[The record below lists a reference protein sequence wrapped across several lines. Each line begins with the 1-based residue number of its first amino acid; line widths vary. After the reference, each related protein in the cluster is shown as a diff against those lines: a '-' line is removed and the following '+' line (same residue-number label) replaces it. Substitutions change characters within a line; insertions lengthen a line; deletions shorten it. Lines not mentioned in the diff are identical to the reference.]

1 MVGLANNVTYI
12 RNHAT
17 SGIRNDATWVARS
30 AGRSRKAHRRTRIA
44 KFSEEL
50 SHARI
55 FLVYL
60 IDRRNSP
67 HSQPPWHVPLR
78 SSGRSHIG
86 TVVQQDA
93 YEAYFVQYARI
104 VGIGRD
110 SFV

>member
-1 MVGLANNVTYI
+1 MGGEV
-12 RNHAT
+12 R
-17 SGIRNDATWVARS
+17 RQVAEGAS
-30 AGRSRKAHRRTRIA
+30 PHDYRKV
-44 KFSEEL
+44 FSEEL
-50 SHARI
+50 PHAGI

-67 HSQPPWHVPLR
+67 HSHPPWHVPLR
-78 SSGRSHIG
+78 VSRRGHIG

-93 YEAYFVQYARI
+93 YDAYSVQYALV